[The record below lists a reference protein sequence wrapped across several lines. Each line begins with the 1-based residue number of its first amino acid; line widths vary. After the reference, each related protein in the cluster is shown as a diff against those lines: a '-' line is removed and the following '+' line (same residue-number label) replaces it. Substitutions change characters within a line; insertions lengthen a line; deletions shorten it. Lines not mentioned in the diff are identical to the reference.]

1 MKKPLI
7 LAMLVLAGLAL
18 AQPKVFRGT
27 EPGRPGGAYRVTAI
41 SDPRTWNPF
50 VARETS
56 STDIISLFLPYL
68 TAYDPYTQAPEGRL
82 ARSWE
87 VRSNGLTVIFRLREG
102 ARWSDGRPIDADDV
116 IFSATVHADERVN
129 SNSRTNFIL
138 DGQPIRWTK
147 VDQFTVRADFPKPYA
162 PALIQGWY
170 IVPRHIFEPAY
181 RAGVQQLQ
189 AMWNLDTP
197 PAQIISGGPFRLES
211 YVKGERVVL
220 VRNPNYWGVDER
232 NNPVAYL
239 ERYTVQI
246 VPDLN
251 AQLARFLAGEA
262 DVFSAANADQVA
274 QVLERIRANRL
285 RAEIF
290 PNVDVTLG
298 TNFIVFNWNNK
309 DPFKAELFR
318 QVKFRRAMAHLMDK
332 KSMIE
337 VALGGLGQPQWS
349 PISIPNKAFF
359 TDDVPKYE
367 FNPQRAVQLLAE
379 LGFRNRNRDGWLV
392 NAQGRVLEFN
402 LVTNQGNTVRERI
415 AQIFRDEARKVG
427 VKVEYRPID
436 FNELVR
442 QLTSPAPDGT
452 REFDAILI
460 GLTGGIEPAFARNV
474 WQLNGSLH
482 AWNLGVGGKNP
493 SRVEAFEVL
502 IDTLMTRGAT
512 TLDQAQRRQIYV
524 QFQRVVAENLPL
536 IYTVAPAYNPARLTR
551 LGGMFPREQIN
562 SIVGQAPYIET
573 VFAKE

>member
-1 MKKPLI
+1 
-7 LAMLVLAGLAL
+7 
-18 AQPKVFRGT
+18 
-27 EPGRPGGAYRVTAI
+27 
-41 SDPRTWNPF
+41 
-50 VARETS
+50 
-56 STDIISLFLPYL
+56 
-68 TAYDPYTQAPEGRL
+68 
-82 ARSWE
+82 
-87 VRSNGLTVIFRLREG
+87 
-102 ARWSDGRPIDADDV
+102 
-116 IFSATVHADERVN
+116 
-129 SNSRTNFIL
+129 
-138 DGQPIRWTK
+138 
-147 VDQFTVRADFPKPYA
+147 
-162 PALIQGWY
+162 
-170 IVPRHIFEPAY
+170 
-181 RAGVQQLQ
+181 
-189 AMWNLDTP
+189 MWNLDTP

-262 DVFSAANADQVA
+262 DTFSAANADQVA

-493 SRVEAFEVL
+493 SKVEAFEVL

>member
-1 MKKPLI
+1 MKKLLVLGM
-7 LAMLVLAGLAL
+7 LALAGLAM
-18 AQPKVFRGT
+18 AQPKVFKGT
-27 EPGRPGGAYRVTAI
+27 EPGRAGGAYRVTAI

-56 STDIISLFLPYL
+56 STDIIALFLPYL
-68 TAYDPYTQAPEGRL
+68 TTYDPYTQAPEGRL
-82 ARSWE
+82 AKSWE
-87 VRSNGLTVIFRLREG
+87 VRNNGLTVIFKLREG
-102 ARWSDGRPIDADDV
+102 AKWSDGQAIDADDV
-116 IFSATVHADERVN
+116 IFSATVHADQRVN
-129 SNSRTNFIL
+129 SNSRSSFIL
-138 DGQPIRWTK
+138 DGQPIKWTK

-170 IVPRHIFEPAY
+170 IVPEHIFGPAY

-189 AMWNLDTP
+189 ALWNLDTP
-197 PAQIISGGPFRLES
+197 PAQVVSGGPFKLDS

-262 DVFSAANADQVA
+262 DTFSAANADQVA

-298 TNFIVFNWNNK
+298 TNFIVFNWNHK
-309 DPFKAELFR
+309 DPFKENLFR

-359 TDDVPKYE
+359 TDDVAKFE

-379 LGFRNRNRDGWLV
+379 LGFRSKNRDGWLV
-392 NAQGRVLEFN
+392 NAQGKVLEFN
-402 LVTNQGNTVRERI
+402 LVTNQGNNVRERI

-442 QLTSPAPDGT
+442 QLTSPAADGT

-460 GLTGGIEPAFARNV
+460 GLTGGIEPAFSRNV
-474 WQLNGSLH
+474 WELNGSLH
-482 AWNLGVGGKNP
+482 VWNLGVGGKNP
-493 SRVEAFEVL
+493 AKVEAFEVL
-502 IDTLMTRGAT
+502 IDTLMKRGAT

-524 QFQRVVAENLPL
+524 QFQKVVAENLPL

-551 LGGMFPREQIN
+551 LGGMFPKEQIN

>member
-1 MKKPLI
+1 MKKFLVLGI
-7 LAMLVLAGLAL
+7 LALAGLAM
-18 AQPKVFRGT
+18 AQPKVFKGT
-27 EPGRPGGAYRVTAI
+27 EPGRPGGAYRVTSI

-50 VARETS
+50 VARETP
-56 STDIISLFLPYL
+56 STDIIELFLPYL
-68 TAYDPYTQAPEGRL
+68 TTYDPYTQAPEGHL
-82 ARSWE
+82 AKSWE
-87 VRSNGLTVIFRLREG
+87 VRNNGLTVIFKLREG
-102 ARWSDGRPIDADDV
+102 AKWSDGQAIDADDV
-116 IFSATVHADERVN
+116 IFSATVHADQRVN
-129 SNSRTNFIL
+129 SNSRSSFIL
-138 DGQPIRWTK
+138 DGQPIKWTK

-162 PALIQGWY
+162 PALIQVWY
-170 IVPRHIFEPAY
+170 IVPEHIFGPAY

-189 AMWNLDTP
+189 ALWNLDTP
-197 PAQIISGGPFRLES
+197 PAQVVSGGPFKLGS

-251 AQLARFLAGEA
+251 AQLARFLAGDA
-262 DVFSAANADQVA
+262 DTFSAANADQVA
-274 QVLERIRANRL
+274 QVLERIRGGRL

-290 PNVDVTLG
+290 PNAGVTLG
-298 TNFIVFNWNNK
+298 TNFIVFNWNHK
-309 DPFKAELFR
+309 DPFKENLFR

-359 TDDVPKYE
+359 TDDVAKFE
-367 FNPQRAVQLLAE
+367 FSPQKARQLLAE
-379 LGFRNRNRDGWLV
+379 LGFRSKNRDGWLV
-392 NAQGRVLEFN
+392 NAQGKVLEFN
-402 LVTNQGNTVRERI
+402 LVTNQGNNVRERI
-415 AQIFRDEARKVG
+415 AQIFRDEARKIG

-442 QLTSPAPDGT
+442 QLTSPAANGA

-460 GLTGGIEPAFARNV
+460 GLTGGIEPAFGRNV
-474 WQLNGSLH
+474 WELNGPLH
-482 AWNLGVGGKNP
+482 MWNLGMSGKNP
-493 SRVEAFEVL
+493 AKIEAFEVL
-502 IDTLMTRGAT
+502 IDTLMKRGAT

-524 QFQRVVAENLPL
+524 QFQKVVAENLPI

-551 LGGMFPREQIN
+551 LGGMFPKEQIN
-562 SIVGQAPYIET
+562 SINGQAPYIET
-573 VFAKE
+573 IFTKE

>member
-1 MKKPLI
+1 MKKL
-7 LAMLVLAGLAL
+7 LVLGMLVLAGLAL
-18 AQPKVFRGT
+18 AQPKVFKGT
-27 EPGRPGGAYRVTAI
+27 EPGRAGGAYRITAI

-56 STDIISLFLPYL
+56 STDIIALFLPYL
-68 TAYDPYTQAPEGRL
+68 TTYDPYTQAPEGRL
-82 ARSWE
+82 AKSWE
-87 VRSNGLTVIFRLREG
+87 VRNNGLTVIFKLREG
-102 ARWSDGRPIDADDV
+102 VRWSDGQAIDADDV
-116 IFSATVHADERVN
+116 VFSATVHGDQRVN
-129 SNSRTNFIL
+129 SNSRSSFIL

-170 IVPRHIFEPAY
+170 IVPEHVFGPAY
-181 RAGVQQLQ
+181 RAGIPQLQ
-189 AMWNLDTP
+189 ALWNLDTP
-197 PAQIISGGPFRLES
+197 AAQVVSGGPFRLDS

-220 VRNPNYWGVDER
+220 VRNANYWGVDER
-232 NNPVAYL
+232 NTAVAYL
-239 ERYTVQI
+239 ERYTVQV

-262 DVFSAANADQVA
+262 DTFSAANADQVA
-274 QVLERIRANRL
+274 QVLERIRGNRL

-290 PNVDVTLG
+290 PNADVTLG
-298 TNFIVFNWNNK
+298 TNFIVFNWNHKDANK
-309 DPFKAELFR
+309 ESLFR

-359 TDDVPKYE
+359 TDDVAKFE
-367 FNPQRAVQLLAE
+367 FNPQRATQLLAE
-379 LGFRNRNRDGWLV
+379 IGFRTRNRDGWLV
-392 NAQGRVLEFN
+392 NAQGQVLEFN
-402 LVTNQGNTVRERI
+402 LVTNQGNNVRERI
-415 AQIFRDEARKVG
+415 AQIFRDEARKIG

-442 QLTSPAPDGT
+442 QLTTPAADGT

-474 WQLNGSLH
+474 WELNGSLH
-482 AWNLGVGGKNP
+482 AWNQGVRGNNP
-493 SRVEAFEVL
+493 AKVEAFEVL
-502 IDTLMTRGAT
+502 IDTLMKRGAT

-524 QFQRVVAENLPL
+524 QFQKVVAENLPI
-536 IYTVAPAYNPARLTR
+536 IYTVAPAYNPARLVR
-551 LGGMFPREQIN
+551 LGGMFAKEQIN
-562 SIVGQAPYIET
+562 AITGQAPYIET
-573 VFAKE
+573 IFAKE

>member
-1 MKKPLI
+1 MKKLLVLGM
-7 LAMLVLAGLAL
+7 LALAGLAM
-18 AQPKVFRGT
+18 AQPKVFKGT
-27 EPGRPGGAYRVTAI
+27 EPGRAGGAYRVTSI

-56 STDIISLFLPYL
+56 STDIIALFLPYL
-68 TAYDPYTQAPEGRL
+68 TTYDPYTQAPEGRL
-82 ARSWE
+82 AKSWE
-87 VRSNGLTVIFRLREG
+87 VRNNGLTVIFKLREG
-102 ARWSDGRPIDADDV
+102 AKWSDGQAIDADDV
-116 IFSATVHADERVN
+116 IFSATVHADQRVN
-129 SNSRTNFIL
+129 SNSRSSFIL
-138 DGQPIRWTK
+138 DGQPIKWTK

-170 IVPRHIFEPAY
+170 IVPEHIFGPAY

-189 AMWNLDTP
+189 ALWNLDTP
-197 PAQIISGGPFRLES
+197 PAQVVSGGPFKLDS

-262 DVFSAANADQVA
+262 DTFSAANADQVA

-298 TNFIVFNWNNK
+298 TNFIVFNWNHK
-309 DPFKAELFR
+309 DPFKENLFR

-359 TDDVPKYE
+359 TDDVAKFE
-367 FNPQRAVQLLAE
+367 FSPQKAVQLLAE
-379 LGFRNRNRDGWLV
+379 LGFRTKNRDGWLV
-392 NAQGRVLEFN
+392 NAQGKVLEFN
-402 LVTNQGNTVRERI
+402 LVTNQGNNVRERI
-415 AQIFRDEARKVG
+415 AQIFRDEARKIG

-442 QLTSPAPDGT
+442 QLTSPAADGT

-460 GLTGGIEPAFARNV
+460 GLTGGIEPAFSRNV
-474 WQLNGSLH
+474 WELNGSLH
-482 AWNLGVGGKNP
+482 MWNLGTGGKNP
-493 SRVEAFEVL
+493 AKVEAFEVL
-502 IDTLMTRGAT
+502 IDTLMKRGAT

-524 QFQRVVAENLPL
+524 QFQKVVAENLPI

-551 LGGMFPREQIN
+551 LGGMFPKEQIN
-562 SIVGQAPYIET
+562 SINGQAPYIET
-573 VFAKE
+573 IFAKE